1 MTTVREVTGHY
12 SDGMLLARLNA
23 ALKDD
28 GADPARPTAEALAP
42 YDHFHGRGLEA
53 TEEMANSL
61 TVTAGDHLLD
71 IGSGI
76 GGPARYLAKRF
87 GCRVTGIDL
96 TAEFCE
102 VARKLS
108 ALLGMQKQVRF
119 EEGDALRM
127 PFPEAAFS
135 GAYSMNVS
143 MNIAD
148 KTALY
153 REIRRVLKPGGWLL
167 LSEVA
172 KGPGPALD
180 FPTPWAATKDASF
193 LQTPEETRAG
203 LEEAGFRIERVEDK
217 MAETKAFG
225 KRARER
231 AERGEKPL
239 HRAVELIHG
248 GRAPAAM
255 ANMSA
260 GLKEGR
266 VVPIEILAR
275 A

>member
-148 KTALY
+148 KTA
-153 REIRRVLKPGGWLL
+153 RR
-167 LSEVA
+167 
-172 KGPGPALD
+172 GPGRRSISPRRGRQRR
-180 FPTPWAATKDASF
+180 TQASCRR
-193 LQTPEETRAG
+193 PR
-203 LEEAGFRIERVEDK
+203 R
-217 MAETKAFG
+217 
-225 KRARER
+225 RARGWR
-231 AERGEKPL
+231 RPVSASSASRTRWPRPRPSASARGRGPS
-239 HRAVELIHG
+239 
-248 GRAPAAM
+248 AAK
-255 ANMSA
+255 S
-260 GLKEGR
+260 R
-266 VVPIEILAR
+266 CTAR
-275 A
+275 SS